1 MELVKSGLLVH
12 YETISGPFC
21 PKKSDFRQKTSHIHQ
36 IWTFECKIRPF
47 LDLFSQYSH
56 ILDSLEKLTI
66 LELFGDRGKRPCFQW
81 SFWPFHRITDYI
93 ILYSLLVII
102 SSHFCEIP
110 TFWVQKQTN
119 FGPFFFKKSDF
130 NQESKIFRLFW
141 TTGKGPWFQS
151 YFSTFQDVIDYVP
164 ILSNSTVNKLKFLKG
179 CN

>member
-1 MELVKSGLLVH
+1 MH
-12 YETISGPFC
+12 YKIIFRPFS

-110 TFWVQKQTN
+110 TFEFKNRPISDLFSSKTRIQNIQTIWEYWEGTLILEVFFN
-119 FGPFFFKKSDF
+119 FSRCY
-130 NQESKIFRLFW
+130 RLC
-141 TTGKGPWFQS
+141 S
-151 YFSTFQDVIDYVP
+151 YIIQFYSEW
-164 ILSNSTVNKLKFLKG
+164 SS
-179 CN
+179 

>member
-12 YETISGPFC
+12 YETIFGPFC

-110 TFWVQKQTN
+110 N
-119 FGPFFFKKSDF
+119 FEFKNRPISDLFSSKS
-130 NQESKIFRLFW
+130 
-141 TTGKGPWFQS
+141 
-151 YFSTFQDVIDYVP
+151 P
-164 ILSNSTVNKLKFLKG
+164 ILNKNPKYSDYLGLLGRDLDSSHIFQLFKVL
-179 CN
+179 

>member
-1 MELVKSGLLVH
+1 MRLFLDL
-12 YETISGPFC
+12 FA

-47 LDLFSQYSH
+47 LDLFAQYSH

-66 LELFGDRGKRPCFQW
+66 WEHWEETFLPLVMLTFSRNYRLFNPSFTFSHHFFQFLW
-81 SFWPFHRITDYI
+81 YT
-93 ILYSLLVII
+93 
-102 SSHFCEIP
+102 E
-110 TFWVQKQTN
+110 FWVQKQTN
-119 FGPFFFKKSDF
+119 FEPFFFEKSDF
-130 NQESKIFRLFW
+130 KQESKIFRLFG

-164 ILSNSTVNKLKFLKG
+164 ILANSTVNKLKFLKG